1 MAQMVAARVVA
12 IGNYYFGDLTTASA
26 SDAKAEAEA
35 EEEEE
40 AAAAAIESK
49 CSLSSPAPNICLS
62 LPSSDVQVT
71 AGTAV
76 ASASASSNAQIQQHL
91 LSPPPSHS
99 KPDAASSLDRDYNYG
114 LTPGTASSS
123 GNMSPILTVGSSEP
137 QPASEPVLDPISRQI
152 LERTQSQSKLPASS
166 QGGVPSK
173 SPYADSG
180 YSDSGSLKA
189 EPVSLRR
196 VDSSNSGKE
205 KK

>member
-26 SDAKAEAEA
+26 SDPKA

-40 AAAAAIESK
+40 PAAAAIESN
-49 CSLSSPAPNICLS
+49 CSLSSSPPNTCLS
-62 LPSSDVQVT
+62 LPSSNVPVT
-71 AGTAV
+71 AVTAV
-76 ASASASSNAQIQQHL
+76 ASSNAQIQQRL